1 MTAKSEP
8 IQAESEQVHSP
19 LREQKKAHTREAVV
33 QAANT
38 LFTRDGFENVTVD
51 QIAVAAGIS
60 RRTFFRYFPVKEAVV
75 FPENEDRLNAFIA
88 ILEAN
93 SQPETPLNG
102 LDVAVMTSA
111 AVFSA
116 SKEVQLAQFKLIQA
130 SPTLTAYELQ
140 IDAGWEERIAASW
153 IKQLGPRPSAKKRL
167 WVYGTAGS
175 AMGMIRAVLRYWYV
189 NDCQGDLETF
199 AAVGELEAKPSIYAL
214 AVVGPVLF
222 AARGDGEAVVAWDMA
237 TKARADAPPYAA
249 ESLLAVGKKLYL
261 GRDDGSISVWDAS
274 RATPLPA
281 AALEHGHDGCVTA
294 LASMAGAVVVSGGE
308 DGAVV
313 CWDAAARTRR
323 WATRPREG
331 AVNGADAIVADDS
344 GCLFSASPMAP
355 HVQVWSGR
363 NRPDPE
369 PEEPEPEDSL
379 FAELEVNRRKEDLSR
394 RRGVS

>member
-1 MTAKSEP
+1 MAAIVATP
-8 IQAESEQVHSP
+8 VPLEQIGKLKGPQFGSKGVAC
-19 LREQKKAHTREAVV
+19 LATDGVKIYAGC
-33 QAANT
+33 
-38 LFTRDGFENVTVD
+38 RDHAIRVYDARTHKLLYALG
-51 QIAVAAGIS
+51 APAG
-60 RRTFFRYFPVKEAVV
+60 P
-75 FPENEDRLNAFIA
+75 
-88 ILEAN
+88 
-93 SQPETPLNG
+93 
-102 LDVAVMTSA
+102 LDVAREGHVGCVTCLKLCGRRLFSGGGDRTLRAWDVKDRGPLRKVGEHGAIVTALAVAGATLCSA
-111 AVFSA
+111 
-116 SKEVQLAQFKLIQA
+116 
-130 SPTLTAYELQ
+130 
-140 IDAGWEERIAASW
+140 DADGFV
-153 IKQLGPRPSAKKRL
+153 GL
-167 WVYGTAGS
+167 W
-175 AMGMIRAVLRYWYV
+175 
-189 NDCQGDLETF
+189 DLETL
-199 AAVGELEAKPSIYAL
+199 AAAGELEAKPSIYAL

-294 LASMAGAVVVSGGE
+294 LASMEGSVVVSGGE

-355 HVQVWSGR
+355 HVQVWRRAEPGVRS
-363 NRPDPE
+363 PAAPE
-369 PEEPEPEDSL
+369 PSQVEPEPEDSL
-379 FAELEVNRRKEDLSR
+379 LAELEVNRRKEELR

>member
-1 MTAKSEP
+1 MAAIVATP
-8 IQAESEQVHSP
+8 VPLEQIGKLKGPQFGSKGVAC
-19 LREQKKAHTREAVV
+19 LATDGVKIYAGC
-33 QAANT
+33 
-38 LFTRDGFENVTVD
+38 RDHAIRVYDARTHKLLYALG
-51 QIAVAAGIS
+51 APAG
-60 RRTFFRYFPVKEAVV
+60 P
-75 FPENEDRLNAFIA
+75 
-88 ILEAN
+88 
-93 SQPETPLNG
+93 
-102 LDVAVMTSA
+102 LDVAREGHVGCVTCLKLCGRRLFSGGGDRTLRAWDVKDRGPLRKVGEHGAIVTALAVAGATLCSA
-111 AVFSA
+111 
-116 SKEVQLAQFKLIQA
+116 
-130 SPTLTAYELQ
+130 
-140 IDAGWEERIAASW
+140 DADGFV
-153 IKQLGPRPSAKKRL
+153 GL
-167 WVYGTAGS
+167 W
-175 AMGMIRAVLRYWYV
+175 
-189 NDCQGDLETF
+189 DLETLE
-199 AAVGELEAKPSIYAL
+199 AAGELEAKPSIYAL

-222 AARGDGEAVVAWDMA
+222 AARGDGETVVAWDVS

-294 LASMAGAVVVSGGE
+294 LASMEGSVVVSGGE

-363 NRPDPE
+363 NRADPE

-379 FAELEVNRRKEDLSR
+379 FAELEVNRRKEHLSR
-394 RRGVS
+394 RRSGVS

>member
-1 MTAKSEP
+1 MS
-8 IQAESEQVHSP
+8 
-19 LREQKKAHTREAVV
+19 
-33 QAANT
+33 
-38 LFTRDGFENVTVD
+38 
-51 QIAVAAGIS
+51 
-60 RRTFFRYFPVKEAVV
+60 
-75 FPENEDRLNAFIA
+75 
-88 ILEAN
+88 
-93 SQPETPLNG
+93 
-102 LDVAVMTSA
+102 
-111 AVFSA
+111 
-116 SKEVQLAQFKLIQA
+116 
-130 SPTLTAYELQ
+130 
-140 IDAGWEERIAASW
+140 
-153 IKQLGPRPSAKKRL
+153 
-167 WVYGTAGS
+167 
-175 AMGMIRAVLRYWYV
+175 
-189 NDCQGDLETF
+189 
-199 AAVGELEAKPSIYAL
+199 
-214 AVVGPVLF
+214 
-222 AARGDGEAVVAWDMA
+222 

-261 GRDDGSISVWDAS
+261 GRDDGSISVWDAA

-294 LASMAGAVVVSGGE
+294 LASMEGSVVVSGGE

-363 NRPDPE
+363 NRADPE
-369 PEEPEPEDSL
+369 PEEPEPEDSDL

>member
-1 MTAKSEP
+1 MAAIVATP
-8 IQAESEQVHSP
+8 VPLEQIGKLKGPQFGSKGVAC
-19 LREQKKAHTREAVV
+19 LATDGAHVYAGC
-33 QAANT
+33 
-38 LFTRDGFENVTVD
+38 RDHAIRVYDAQTHKLLYALG
-51 QIAVAAGIS
+51 APAG
-60 RRTFFRYFPVKEAVV
+60 P
-75 FPENEDRLNAFIA
+75 
-88 ILEAN
+88 
-93 SQPETPLNG
+93 
-102 LDVAVMTSA
+102 LDVAREGHVGCVTCLKLCGRRLFSGGGDRTLRAWDVKDRGPLRKVGEHGAIVTALAVAGATLCSA
-111 AVFSA
+111 
-116 SKEVQLAQFKLIQA
+116 
-130 SPTLTAYELQ
+130 
-140 IDAGWEERIAASW
+140 DADGFV
-153 IKQLGPRPSAKKRL
+153 GL
-167 WVYGTAGS
+167 W
-175 AMGMIRAVLRYWYV
+175 
-189 NDCQGDLETF
+189 DLETL

-222 AARGDGEAVVAWDMA
+222 AARGDGEAVVAWDVS

-261 GRDDGSISVWDAS
+261 GRDDGSISVWDAA

-294 LASMAGAVVVSGGE
+294 LASMEGSVVVSGGE

-355 HVQVWSGR
+355 HVQVWRAEPGVRS
-363 NRPDPE
+363 PPAPE
-369 PEEPEPEDSL
+369 PSQVEPEPEDSL
-379 FAELEVNRRKEDLSR
+379 FAELEVNRRKEHLSR